1 MPKYSKAGKSV
12 LFAAVL
18 SSAAVLAGGAKPT
31 QDFWDYMMEYS
42 DEQGEILDPLEYE
55 QIHSLK
61 DEQDGAE
68 TNESQ
73 SEGSKSQFGS
83 QFGSQF
89 ERQANKASMTKAT
102 SLKNT
107 SSSSPSSNVSAKGAA
122 L

>member
-1 MPKYSKAGKSV
+1 MLKYSKAGKSA
-12 LFAAVL
+12 LFAAML

-42 DEQGEILDPLEYE
+42 DEQGEILDPLEYD

-61 DEQDGAE
+61 DEQDGTE
-68 TNESQ
+68 TNDSQ
-73 SEGSKSQFGS
+73 SEGSKGQSGS
-83 QFGSQF
+83 QFK
-89 ERQANKASMTKAT
+89 RQANKASMTKTT